1 MPVCV
6 CHPQRITR
14 SWNKLTSIKVGTT
27 YVCTYDTEDLPLYAR
42 KPDSDFFFAF
52 HNTQNLTW
60 EFARYE
66 AIMKSHT
73 ISDVKKAL
81 HTNFLH
87 FTLRPYSFSTTP
99 ILRMIFFCKHDVQT
113 HSSLS
118 PHCHWHS
125 NLLPISAP
133 LSSTH
138 STCHPSPSTHSWLVA
153 IQWKGLR
160 GMT

>member
-1 MPVCV
+1 MCV
-6 CHPQRITR
+6 PPSAHNEIMEQTDVNQ
-14 SWNKLTSIKVGTT
+14 SWH
-27 YVCTYDTEDLPLYAR
+27 YVCMYVWHRGFAIICSQTWQWL
-42 KPDSDFFFAF
+42 FFAF